1 MKEFWHDEF
10 RQIGTDYDSVE
21 EVALYDVRMRQ
32 FRDVE
37 AENRRVGELA
47 RLRPE
52 SRVLEIGT
60 GTGAFARYAAE
71 RCASVRAIDISE
83 IMLAYAAQRARESG
97 LNNVAFER
105 AGFLSFEAAPG
116 EFDAV
121 VTGLALHHL
130 SDVWKGVALNRIHA
144 ALRPGG
150 VFVLIDVVFDW
161 KDTTPEEYFTRIMPL
176 APGSRMQF
184 ARHIADELSTTQWI
198 MTGLLERAGFTIA
211 ADHCDNG
218 FLHFYQCVRRDG

>member
-1 MKEFWHDEF
+1 MHEFWHDEF
-10 RQIGTDYDSVE
+10 QQIGTDYDSVE
-21 EVALYDVRMRQ
+21 EVALYDTRMRQ
-32 FRDVE
+32 FRDIE
-37 AENRRVGELA
+37 GENRWVGELA

-60 GTGAFARYAAE
+60 GTGAFARYAAA
-71 RCASVRAIDISE
+71 RCQSVRAIDISSV
-83 IMLAYAAQRARESG
+83 MLEYAAGKACEEN
-97 LNNVAFER
+97 LTNVVFEL
-105 AGFLSFEAAPG
+105 AGFLSFTAEPG

-130 SDVWKGVALNRIHA
+130 SDVWKSVALKRIHA

-150 VFVLIDVVFDW
+150 VLVLVDVVFDW
-161 KDTTPEEYFTRIMPL
+161 GDLSPEAYFAAILSL
-176 APGSRMQF
+176 APGSQSQF

-218 FLHFYQCVRRDG
+218 FLHFYQCVKS